1 MKPQEMELTPP
12 KILNATL
19 LTFLAFG
26 SGVFIRLYYLKNPIR
41 ITTPTNLQTPD
52 PIPAYAIPKTSNVN
66 EGECENVQECDNDVD
81 EHFPAGQHLLLDIKN
96 VTADFLNSD
105 VGLVEA
111 LMKVVKESK
120 LELLSYHCYNLHASG
135 LSCVSNLLDSHISIN
150 TWPAERVSFH

>member
-12 KILNATL
+12 KILTATL

-66 EGECENVQECDNDVD
+66 EGE
-81 EHFPAGQHLLLDIKN
+81 
-96 VTADFLNSD
+96 
-105 VGLVEA
+105 
-111 LMKVVKESK
+111 
-120 LELLSYHCYNLHASG
+120 
-135 LSCVSNLLDSHISIN
+135 
-150 TWPAERVSFH
+150 